1 MKKLVSIFLV
11 LVLAVAM
18 VVLSA
23 CANNQPAASSSA
35 PAASSSAPAVAS
47 SAAPAESS
55 APAASSP
62 AAAGKYN
69 LVTVVKITTI
79 PWFQRMDVGIKKFA
93 TDTGN
98 NATMD
103 GPADTADPAQQVSII
118 ESLIAKKINGLGV
131 VPMSVEALEP
141 VLKKARDA
149 GIKVVSHEASS
160 QQNIDYDIEA
170 FANNEFGAQIRKMLI
185 EKTGKTEGEYAT
197 FVGGLTSKTHME
209 WQDGGDSIMKDYPG
223 FKEVEHRL
231 ETADDAAKA
240 ESITKELIK
249 KYPKLSFIQGCAQT
263 DAMGAAKAIEEAGL
277 QDKIQL
283 GGAGLVSA
291 SGSYLETGAVDI
303 LGFWDPADAGYAIN
317 TMLTWLLDGK
327 TDMFKDGMKIGDLK
341 GYESCKLDG
350 KVFYGKAWN
359 FATKDNYKDF
369 NF

>member
-1 MKKLVSIFLV
+1 MKKVVSIV
-11 LVLAVAM
+11 LVLALLVSL
-18 VVLSA
+18 VTG
-23 CANNQPAASSSA
+23 CAGKAQPAAATAAPEVTAA
-35 PAASSSAPAVAS
+35 PAAATAAPAAEAT
-47 SAAPAESS
+47 AAPAE
-55 APAASSP
+55 AA
-62 AAAGKYN
+62 KTYN
-69 LVTVVKITTI
+69 LVTIVKITTI
-79 PWFQRMDVGIKKFA
+79 PWFQRMDEGIKKFA
-93 TDTGN
+93 KDTGN
-98 NATMD
+98 NAVMD
-103 GPADTADPAQQVSII
+103 GPADTADPAQQVAII
-118 ESLIAKKINGLGV
+118 ESLIAKKVDGLGV

-170 FANNEFGAQIRKMLI
+170 FANKEFGAQIRKLLI

-209 WQDGGDSIMKDYPG
+209 WQDGGDSIMADYAG

-249 KYPKLSFIQGCAQT
+249 KYPNLSFIQGCAQT

-277 QDKIQL
+277 SDKIQL

-291 SGSYLETGAVDI
+291 SGQYLESGAVDV
-303 LGFWDPADAGYAIN
+303 LGFWDPADAGYAMN
-317 TMLTWLLDGK
+317 TMLVMLLDGK
-327 TDMFKDGMKIGDLK
+327 DAEFKDGMNLGLP
-341 GYESCKLDG
+341 GYENCKLDG
-350 KVFYGKAWN
+350 KVFYAQAWH
-359 FATKDNYKDF
+359 FANKDNMKDF

>member
-1 MKKLVSIFLV
+1 MKRLVSIFLV
-11 LVLAVAM
+11 LGMVIAM
-18 VVLSA
+18 LTA
-23 CANNQPAASSSA
+23 CA
-35 PAASSSAPAVAS
+35 PAAQ
-47 SAAPAESS
+47 APAESS
-55 APAASSP
+55 APAAESSAPAAESSTAPATEESP
-62 AAAGKYN
+62 AAASGPYD
-69 LVTVVKITTI
+69 LVTIVKITTI
-79 PWFQRMDVGIKKFA
+79 PWFQRMDEGIQKFA
-93 TDTGN
+93 ADTGN
-98 NATMD
+98 NAVMD

-118 ESLIAKKINGLGV
+118 ESLIANKIDGLGV

-160 QQNIDYDIEA
+160 QVNIDYDIEA
-170 FANNEFGAQIRKMLI
+170 FANKDFGAQIRKLLI
-185 EKTGKTEGEYAT
+185 EKTGATEGEYAT

-209 WQDGGDSIMKDYPG
+209 WQDGGDSIMGDYTG

-240 ESITKELIK
+240 ESLTKELIK
-249 KYPKLSFIQGCAQT
+249 KYPNLSFIQGCAQT

-277 QDKIQL
+277 ADKIQL

-291 SGSYLETGAVDI
+291 SGQYLESGAVDI

-317 TMLTWLLDGK
+317 KMLVMLLDGQE
-327 TDMFKDGMKIGDLK
+327 DQLVDGMDLGLP

-350 KVFYGKAWN
+350 KVFYAQAWH

>member
-1 MKKLVSIFLV
+1 MKKVVSIL
-11 LVLAVAM
+11 LVLALMASVM
-18 VVLSA
+18 TG
-23 CANNQPAASSSA
+23 CAGNAQPAAATAA
-35 PAASSSAPAVAS
+35 PAAATAAPEVT
-47 SAAPAESS
+47 AAPAAET
-55 APAASSP
+55 AKPAEEA
-62 AAAGKYN
+62 KTYN
-69 LVTVVKITTI
+69 FVTIVKITTI
-79 PWFQRMDVGIKKFA
+79 PWFQRMDEGIKKFA
-93 TDTGN
+93 QETGH
-98 NATMD
+98 NAVMD
-103 GPADTADPAQQVSII
+103 GPADTADPAQQVAII
-118 ESLIAKKINGLGV
+118 ESLIAKKVDGLGV

-170 FANNEFGAQIRKMLI
+170 FANLEFGAQIRKLLI

-209 WQDGGDSIMKDYPG
+209 WQDGGDGIMADFAG

-249 KYPKLSFIQGCAQT
+249 KYPNLSFIQGCAQT

-277 QDKIQL
+277 SDKIQL

-291 SGSYLETGAVDI
+291 SGQYLESGAVDV
-303 LGFWDPADAGYAIN
+303 LGFWDPADAGYAMN
-317 TMLTWLLDGK
+317 KMLAMLLDGK
-327 TDMFKDGMKIGDLK
+327 EAEFKNGMNLGLP
-341 GYESCKLDG
+341 GYESCRLDG
-350 KVFYGKAWN
+350 KVFYAQAWH
-359 FATKDNYKDF
+359 FANKDNMKDF